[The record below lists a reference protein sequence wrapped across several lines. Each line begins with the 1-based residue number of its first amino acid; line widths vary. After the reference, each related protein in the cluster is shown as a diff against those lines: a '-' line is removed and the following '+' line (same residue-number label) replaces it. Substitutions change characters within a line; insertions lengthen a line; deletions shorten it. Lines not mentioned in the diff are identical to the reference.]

1 MSERLYQLVNVSTEN
16 DLYFK
21 TKNIMIHNEKLVY
34 MLHEHQARVEELNTD
49 IDSKTVEIN
58 RLSNIITNLESQIRV
73 LEDIIQFM
81 SKKMPVQE

>member
-1 MSERLYQLVNVSTEN
+1 MSERLYQLVNVDTEN
-16 DLYFK
+16 DLYYK
-21 TKNIMIHNEKLVY
+21 TKTMMIHNEKLIY
-34 MLHEHQARVEELNTD
+34 MLHEHQAQIEELNTD
-49 IDSKTVEIN
+49 IDAKSIEIN